1 MITPES
7 ARLALDAGERI
18 GRWLVDALLA
28 HRRPGEQAALRTW
41 AHAQRLQ
48 MAAQAID
55 AEFSAQMAALAA
67 FRADWPAPQRQA
79 LVERLAA
86 FAYANARVDALGQ
99 AAAAL
104 RGADARYLPPEVL
117 EAAADLA
124 QAGSGLHDLLDQLA
138 SPFHS
143 PESFI
148 EFVGLL
154 LEGQDEGPAAALRQ
168 RAVHELATLK
178 AHLREADLPA
188 RLGRLEACLQ
198 QAQPR
203 LAGLAGATAAAA
215 GGAA

>member
-41 AHAQRLQ
+41 AHAQRL
-48 MAAQAID
+48 
-55 AEFSAQMAALAA
+55 QMAALAA

-124 QAGSGLHDLLDQLA
+124 QAGSGLHDLLDQLC